1 MAAKFH
7 QQKYAIAFF
16 LVSLVF
22 FGINFCW
29 LSKSSDFEETITWII
44 SLKRFRIAYT
54 SIFLTGGGLYFKG
67 SSCTTM

>member
-1 MAAKFH
+1 M
-7 QQKYAIAFF
+7 QS
-16 LVSLVF
+16 LVFGFILIVF

-54 SIFLTGGGLYFKG
+54 SIF
-67 SSCTTM
+67 

>member
-7 QQKYAIAFF
+7 QQKYAIAF

-29 LSKSSDFEETITWII
+29 LSKSSDFEETITLII
-44 SLKRFRIAYT
+44 
-54 SIFLTGGGLYFKG
+54 
-67 SSCTTM
+67 